1 MQSCTSLDNPF
12 TPVEICKTIKA
23 LKSGKACGRDGLQS
37 EHFRYCSDKIHVLL
51 SLLFNAMITHGYVCD
66 GIMDTVLIPI
76 VKDKKGDLSSKDNYR
91 PIAITSVLSK
101 VLESVILSR
110 FQYILVTHHNQFGF
124 KNDHSTDMCIF
135 SLKHVIDYYNHMS
148 SPIYLCY
155 LDASKAF
162 DRLNFWVLFRKLL
175 DRNLPSIIVRLLVFW
190 YCKQKFV
197 VRWGSTTSEAFGA
210 SNGVRQGGVLSPY
223 LFNVYMDGLS
233 ALLNKSDIGCKINNV
248 SYNHFMYADDTALV
262 SPSPRGLQNLIHI
275 CETYADMCDIIFN
288 VSKSKYMCI
297 KPKQLKNLHVPMVHL
312 NGSCLDLVHKYKY
325 LGHIMCN
332 DNKDEEAISSQIRAI
347 YSRGN
352 AIIKHF
358 KYCSEDTKSLLFKT
372 FCSTFYC
379 CHLWSNCSVLS
390 RERIKVAHNRIFRI
404 LMKLD
409 HRVSMSYVFL
419 KHKISHSNVIFRTA
433 MNGFIRRIYI
443 SDNALIATIV
453 NSNYFTYSTMM
464 QFWCNSLEVMKL

>member
-1 MQSCTSLDNPF
+1 MRQCRAHNETSKSDRLANQLLSKDDRQFWKEVNKLKGGSSSTLAFTIDDVSGQREICDLWKSHYEGILNSSKDKSLKQNVIRELQSCTSLDNPF

-210 SNGVRQGGVLSPY
+210 SNGVCQCGVLSPY

-233 ALLNKSDIGCKINNV
+233 ALLNKSDISCKIN
-248 SYNHFMYADDTALV
+248 
-262 SPSPRGLQNLIHI
+262 
-275 CETYADMCDIIFN
+275 
-288 VSKSKYMCI
+288 KK
-297 KPKQLKNLHVPMVHL
+297 
-312 NGSCLDLVHKYKY
+312 
-325 LGHIMCN
+325 
-332 DNKDEEAISSQIRAI
+332 
-347 YSRGN
+347 
-352 AIIKHF
+352 
-358 KYCSEDTKSLLFKT
+358 
-372 FCSTFYC
+372 
-379 CHLWSNCSVLS
+379 
-390 RERIKVAHNRIFRI
+390 
-404 LMKLD
+404 
-409 HRVSMSYVFL
+409 
-419 KHKISHSNVIFRTA
+419 
-433 MNGFIRRIYI
+433 GF
-443 SDNALIATIV
+443 
-453 NSNYFTYSTMM
+453 F
-464 QFWCNSLEVMKL
+464 